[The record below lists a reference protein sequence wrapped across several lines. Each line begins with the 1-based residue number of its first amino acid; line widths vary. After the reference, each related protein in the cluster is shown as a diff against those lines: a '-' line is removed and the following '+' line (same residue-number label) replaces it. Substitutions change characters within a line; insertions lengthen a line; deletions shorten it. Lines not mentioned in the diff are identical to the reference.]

1 MVTVRA
7 KPAQGATEIAEFRI
21 TVKTSTLWGI
31 VGVGLIAVA
40 VAVVGFAVM
49 RFGRR

>member
-1 MVTVRA
+1 MATFRA
-7 KPAQGATEIAEFRI
+7 KPINGVNETAEFRI

-31 VGVGLIAVA
+31 VGIAVIAIA
-40 VAVVGFAVM
+40 VSVVAIAVM